1 MFLPTQLNEFESRQA
16 SLATV
21 YRYHDGTKHHFHAF
35 ARSVGYLDW
44 ASQPRPFREF
54 AGTPVFPLY
63 PTPGV
68 AADGY
73 APRRATLDQVCKLE
87 LAAEPLSAPA
97 LGDMLRHAL
106 GLSAWKRFG
115 PSRWSLRVNPSSG
128 NLHPTEAYVICGP
141 LPGLV
146 DHPAVYHY
154 AADRHAI
161 ELRCVF
167 DEGVWRAA
175 FGRRQDRLLVALTS
189 IHWREAWKY
198 GERAFRYCQ
207 HDLGHAITAVAVAA
221 ALVGWRAVLL
231 PAWSHRAIAAVTGID
246 REEDFTEAEREEP
259 GCIMAIAAAE
269 SPDCPEQT
277 VTQLVDGIPRGQW
290 SGHANQL
297 SEDHIDWS
305 FIDEVARATEDPGRS
320 SVPAAPLPDH
330 DRHPR
335 RNRQIDARALLLQRR
350 SAVAFDGRS
359 TIDRATLVDMLSCVL
374 PGATTPWN
382 GLWWAPRVHLAIFVH
397 RVEQVP
403 PGLYLLMRDPQAF
416 DRLRAA
422 CRPDFLWE
430 AADDELPLLCLAR
443 GDARSLAARLSC
455 DQDIAA
461 DGFFS
466 LGMLADFDASLQTFG
481 PAFYRH
487 LFWET
492 GMVGQVLYLEAEAA
506 GARATGIGC
515 FYDDPVHDV
524 LGLHGHAFQSLYHFT
539 VGMPV
544 DDTRLTT
551 EPGYRWQAPSTDEAA
566 QPAGGG
572 SAIVRARAQS
582 HDRQWPRVRARRCPY
597 GGRTRHR
604 DDRGLTPPRRGW
616 PPLRASIATRSSSFN
631 AIAASAASPPPN
643 ILA

>member
-1 MFLPTQLNEFESRQA
+1 MSRPTQLNERESRQA

-35 ARSVGYLDW
+35 ARSLGYLDW
-44 ASQPRPFREF
+44 ASQPRPFRGF
-54 AGTPVFPLY
+54 ADTPVFPLY

-73 APRRATLDQVCKLE
+73 ARGRTTFDQACQLE
-87 LAAEPLSAPA
+87 LAAAPLSAPA

-115 PSRWSLRVNPSSG
+115 SSRWSLRVNPSSG
-128 NLHPTEAYVICGP
+128 NLHPTEAYVICGA

-146 DHPAVYHY
+146 DQPAVYHY

-167 DEGVWRAA
+167 DEGVWREA
-175 FGRRQDRLLVALTS
+175 FGGRQDRLLVALTS

-207 HDLGHAITAVAVAA
+207 HDLGHAIAAVSIAA
-221 ALVGWRAVLL
+221 ALIGWRAVLL

-269 SPDCPEQT
+269 SADCPQHT
-277 VTQLVDGIPRGQW
+277 VRQLVDGIARGQW
-290 SGHANQL
+290 SGHANRL
-297 SEDHIDWS
+297 SEHHIEWS

-320 SVPAAPLPDH
+320 QCAYRLCGQSRSTCPAHSSDRCACATAAAPERARLRWPLDDRPRDIRRHAVVRPARRENTVEQRVVDAARASRHLRPPRRAVARRGCTCCCAIRRRSTGCEPPAA
-330 DRHPR
+330 
-335 RNRQIDARALLLQRR
+335 
-350 SAVAFDGRS
+350 
-359 TIDRATLVDMLSCVL
+359 LSFC
-374 PGATTPWN
+374 GK
-382 GLWWAPRVHLAIFVH
+382 LAD
-397 RVEQVP
+397 E
-403 PGLYLLMRDPQAF
+403 
-416 DRLRAA
+416 
-422 CRPDFLWE
+422 
-430 AADDELPLLCLAR
+430 ELPLRCLAR

-481 PAFYRH
+481 PSFYRH

-544 DDTRLTT
+544 DD
-551 EPGYRWQAPSTDEAA
+551 APPDNRPRISLGAA
-566 QPAGGG
+566 L
-572 SAIVRARAQS
+572 
-582 HDRQWPRVRARRCPY
+582 RR
-597 GGRTRHR
+597 
-604 DDRGLTPPRRGW
+604 
-616 PPLRASIATRSSSFN
+616 
-631 AIAASAASPPPN
+631 
-643 ILA
+643 

>member
-1 MFLPTQLNEFESRQA
+1 MLLPAQINELESRQA

-21 YRYHDGTKHHFHAF
+21 YRYHDGTKHHFYAF
-35 ARSVGYLDW
+35 ARSLGYLDW
-44 ASQPRPFREF
+44 ASQPRPFRGF
-54 AGTPVFPLY
+54 GDTPVFPLH

-73 APRRATLDQVCKLE
+73 APRRATFDEACELE
-87 LAAEPLSAPA
+87 LAAAPLTAPA

-115 PSRWSLRVNPSSG
+115 SSRWSLRVNPSSG
-128 NLHPTEAYVICGP
+128 NLHPTEAYVICGA
-141 LPGLV
+141 LPGVV
-146 DHPAVYHY
+146 DQPAVYHY

-167 DEGVWRAA
+167 DEAVWRDA
-175 FGRRQDRLLVALTS
+175 FGGRQDILLVALTS

-207 HDLGHAITAVAVAA
+207 HDLGHAIAAVSTAA
-221 ALVGWRAVLL
+221 ALVGWRAALL
-231 PAWSHRAIAAVTGID
+231 PTWSHHAIAAVTGID
-246 REEDFTEAEREEP
+246 RDEDFPEAEHEDP
-259 GCIMAIAAAE
+259 GCIMAITAAE
-269 SPDCPEQT
+269 SATCPQGA
-277 VTQLVDGIPRGQW
+277 VRRLADGIPHGRW
-290 SGHANQL
+290 SGHASQL
-297 SEDHIDWS
+297 SEDHIQWS
-305 FIDEVARATEDPGRS
+305 FIDEVARATEDSGRS
-320 SVPAAPLPDH
+320 NVPTTSLADH
-330 DRHPR
+330 DRHGR
-335 RNRQIDARALLLQRR
+335 RDREIEARALLLQRR

-359 TIDRATLVDMLSCVL
+359 TIDRSTFVDLLSSVL
-374 PGATTPWN
+374 PGASTPWHS
-382 GLWWAPRVHLAIFVH
+382 LWWTPRVHLAVFVH

-416 DRLRAA
+416 DRLRGA
-422 CRPDFLWE
+422 CRPEFLWE
-430 AADDELPLLCLAR
+430 AADDGLPLWCLAR
-443 GDARSLAARLSC
+443 GDARSLAARISC

-466 LGMLADFDASLQTFG
+466 LGMLADFGASLQTFG
-481 PAFYRH
+481 PSFYRH

-544 DDTRLTT
+544 DDARLTT
-551 EPGYRWQAPSTDEAA
+551 EPGYAWEALST
-566 QPAGGG
+566 
-572 SAIVRARAQS
+572 
-582 HDRQWPRVRARRCPY
+582 
-597 GGRTRHR
+597 
-604 DDRGLTPPRRGW
+604 
-616 PPLRASIATRSSSFN
+616 
-631 AIAASAASPPPN
+631 
-643 ILA
+643 